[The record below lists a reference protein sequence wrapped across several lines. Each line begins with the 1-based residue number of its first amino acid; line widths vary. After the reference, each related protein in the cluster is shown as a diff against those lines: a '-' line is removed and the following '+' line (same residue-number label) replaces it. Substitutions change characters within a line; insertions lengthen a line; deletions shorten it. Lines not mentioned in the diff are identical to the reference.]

1 MKRHFFIMTL
11 MAGVMSIAMFSFA
24 SCNKDDDNHQNTNTT
39 TDDYAAVADTEWKW
53 MAEDPNSV
61 AGVISIRVE
70 FNGPRLADLIYT
82 DMSTGLMETE
92 VLMGTYTYSN
102 GKGTLA
108 LRDDDNNAINIS
120 FTISGTTMTL
130 KFKGG
135 TYSLTKQ

>member
-1 MKRHFFIMTL
+1 MIKNIKKLTVLLFVAAT
-11 MAGVMSIAMFSFA
+11 MFSFV

-70 FNGPRLADLIYT
+70 FNGPRLADLTYT

-92 VLMGTYTYSN
+92 ILMGTYSYSN

-108 LRDDDNNAINIS
+108 LEDDNFNSVNIS

-130 KFKGG
+130 KFKGT
-135 TYSLTKQ
+135 TYTLTKQ

>member
-1 MKRHFFIMTL
+1 MIKNIKKLTMLLFVT
-11 MAGVMSIAMFSFA
+11 ATMFTFA

-39 TDDYAAVADTEWKW
+39 TDDYAAVEDTDWKW

-61 AGVISIRVE
+61 AGVISIRVD
-70 FNGPRLADLIYT
+70 FNGPKLADLTYT

-108 LRDDDNNAINIS
+108 LRDGDNNAVNIS

-130 KFKGG
+130 KFKGT
-135 TYSLTKQ
+135 TYTLTKQ

>member
-1 MKRHFFIMTL
+1 MIKNIKKLTMLLFVAAT
-11 MAGVMSIAMFSFA
+11 MFSLM
-24 SCNKDDDNHQNTNTT
+24 SCNKDDVNNQNTNTST
-39 TDDYAAVADTEWKW
+39 NDYAAVADTEWKW

-70 FNGPRLADLIYT
+70 FNGPKLADLTYT

-102 GKGTLA
+102 GSGTLA
-108 LRDDDNNAINIS
+108 LEDDNYNAVNVS

-130 KFKGG
+130 KFKGV
-135 TYSLTKQ
+135 TYTLTKQ